1 MSKYE
6 KLIHAA
12 ISEDIGE
19 GNHPSMACIPPEA
32 GGKAELIAKEA
43 GILAGVS
50 VAVKVFELMDKEL
63 TVNVLKLDGET
74 IVPHEVVMN
83 ISGNARSILM
93 AERIALNYMQRMSG
107 IATSTN
113 KMVQLLKGTST
124 KILDTRKTTPN
135 NRIFEKE
142 AVRIG
147 GGINH
152 RFGLY
157 DLIMI
162 KDNHI
167 DYAGGIAEA
176 IYRAKEY
183 VKSNGLEIE
192 IEIEARNLA
201 ELKEILAAPTVERIM
216 LDNFS
221 FENLRQAVTLI
232 NGRSITEASGGIDEH
247 TIRQYANCGVDYIS
261 VGALT
266 HQIKSLD
273 LSLKAV

>member
-19 GNHPSMACIPPEA
+19 GDHTSMACIPPEA
-32 GGKAELIAKEA
+32 EGKAELIAKEA